1 MDFKRPSRGDSEEE
15 LERMQEEFLA
25 GRLQPSA
32 KVVSVGEKRKA
43 VEEVKDSASRG
54 LSQNQRE
61 GGSKKIKSKFKEKKN
76 EEKAS
81 IKKNENLILD
91 NHDFG
96 FPSVIKDIVERDV
109 TGNPVI
115 APGSVNE
122 PFPKVILRDKELE
135 DKARKKKKSIFAVQ
149 MERENFTSSS
159 ISKETTFRLSK
170 ASHSEEETSLTMVN
184 KETKQLEQASSS
196 FIVDGS
202 GLNSSCPG
210 DVMQKIHEENLAK
223 LAKMSNEEI
232 LAAQKQLLGQLDP
245 SIVRFL
251 KSKRKQN
258 KETCPVDTRNQQE
271 ITTMG
276 DEQRSSQ
283 NAVSRVHVLASEME
297 ETQSPSLTSY
307 MKDKSSE
314 KEIVD
319 SSTTGHKD
327 IELNES
333 ELPINPC
340 EAQQWLH
347 MDKVEKEKLS
357 WMTLLP
363 KPNPIHSKVIKII
376 SPKNT
381 LTLSIQA

>member
-170 ASHSEEETSLTMVN
+170 ASHSE
-184 KETKQLEQASSS
+184 ASSS